1 MQISATRMQL
11 THPNIARACKEAE
24 IYESL
29 LKLDGA
35 TILELGCGKADHTRN
50 IAKAHPGA
58 RIIAA
63 EVDKIQHAKNVAAAQ
78 VANLSFADFGAE
90 SIPLADASVDVVMM
104 FRSLHHVPL
113 DRMDAAFREVHRI
126 LRQGGQA
133 YVSEPVFAGAFNDMV
148 RIYNDE
154 ELVRKA
160 AFEAVCRAVDGG
172 LLELVSETFFLT
184 PMQYRNFAEFAQKH
198 FEITHGVR
206 NVTDEQSAAVERL
219 FNTHL
224 GPDGV
229 KLTQQIRVD
238 LLRKAPG
245 GEGR

>member
-1 MQISATRMQL
+1 MQTSVAPMQL
-11 THPNIARACKEAE
+11 THPNISRTCKEAE

-29 LKLDGA
+29 LALDGA
-35 TILELGCGKADHTRN
+35 KVIELGCGKADHTRS
-50 IAKAHPGA
+50 IAQAHPSA
-58 RIIAA
+58 QIIAA
-63 EVDKIQHAKNVAAAQ
+63 EVDRIQHAKNLATAPP
-78 VANLSFADFGAE
+78 ANVSFADFGAE
-90 SIPLADASVDVVMM
+90 SIPLADASIDVVMM

-113 DRMDAAFREVHRI
+113 DRMDTAFREIHRV
-126 LRQGGQA
+126 LRPGGRA
-133 YVSEPVFAGAFNDMV
+133 YISEPVFAGAFNEMV

-160 AFEAVCRAVDGG
+160 AFDAVRRAVDKG

-184 PMQYRNFAEFAQKH
+184 PVQYRSFAEFAKKH

-238 LLRKAPG
+238 LLRVPG
-245 GEGR
+245 

>member
-1 MQISATRMQL
+1 MHNTATRMQL
-11 THPNIARACKEAE
+11 KHPTVTRTCKEAE

-35 TILELGCGKADHTRN
+35 KVLELGCGKADHTRN
-50 IAKAHPGA
+50 MAQAHPSA
-58 RIIAA
+58 QIIAA
-63 EVDKIQHAKNVAAAQ
+63 EVDQIQHAKNLASVPP
-78 VANLSFADFGAE
+78 ANLSFSDFGAE
-90 SIPLADASVDVVMM
+90 SIPLPDASVDVVMM

-113 DRMDAAFREVHRI
+113 DRMDDAFREIHRV
-126 LRQGGQA
+126 LRPGGLA
-133 YVSEPVFAGAFNDMV
+133 YVSEPVFAGAFTELV

-160 AFEAVCRAVDGG
+160 AFDSVCRVVDRG
-172 LLELVSETFFLT
+172 LLELVSETFFQT
-184 PMQYRNFAEFAQKH
+184 PVQYRNFAEFAKKH

-229 KLTQQIRVD
+229 KLAQQMRVD
-238 LLRKAPG
+238 LLRKPG
-245 GEGR
+245 

>member
-1 MQISATRMQL
+1 MQISVARMQL
-11 THPNIARACKEAE
+11 MHPNITRTCKEAE

-29 LKLDGA
+29 LELDGA
-35 TILELGCGKADHTRN
+35 KVLELGCGKAEHTRN
-50 IAKAHPGA
+50 IAQAHPSA

-63 EVDKIQHAKNVAAAQ
+63 EVDRIQHAKNLASAPP
-78 VANLSFADFGAE
+78 ANLGFADFGAE
-90 SIPLADASVDVVMM
+90 SIPLGDASIDVVMM

-113 DRMDAAFREVHRI
+113 DRMDDAFREIHRV
-126 LRQGGQA
+126 LRPGGQA
-133 YVSEPVFAGAFNDMV
+133 YISEPVFAGAFNEMV

-154 ELVRKA
+154 ERVRKA
-160 AFEAVCRAVDGG
+160 AFDSVCRAVDGG
-172 LLELVSETFFLT
+172 LLALVSETFFQT
-184 PMQYRNFAEFAQKH
+184 PVQYRNFAEFAKKH

-229 KLTQQIRVD
+229 KLAQEIRVD
-238 LLRKAPG
+238 LLRKPG
-245 GEGR
+245 

>member
-1 MQISATRMQL
+1 MQISAPRMQL
-11 THPNIARACKEAE
+11 MNPDITRACKEAE

-29 LKLDGA
+29 LELDGA
-35 TILELGCGKADHTRN
+35 RVLELGCGKADHTRN
-50 IAKAHPGA
+50 IAQAHTGA
-58 RIIAA
+58 QIVAA
-63 EVDKIQHAKNVAAAQ
+63 EVDRIQHAKNLAAAP
-78 VANLSFADFGAE
+78 VANIRFTDFGAE
-90 SIPLADASVDVVMM
+90 SIPLADAGLDVVMM

-113 DRMDAAFREVHRI
+113 DRMDAAFREIHRV
-126 LRQGGQA
+126 LRPGGHA
-133 YVSEPVFAGAFNDMV
+133 YVSEPVFAGAFNELV

-160 AFEAVCRAVDGG
+160 AFDAVYRAVDQG

-184 PMQYRNFAEFAQKH
+184 PVQYRDFAEFAKKH

-219 FNTHL
+219 FNAHL

-229 KLTQQIRVD
+229 KLTQPIRVD
-238 LLRKAPG
+238 LLRKPA
-245 GEGR
+245 

>member
-1 MQISATRMQL
+1 MQTSVARLQL
-11 THPNIARACKEAE
+11 KHPNITRTCKETE

-29 LKLDGA
+29 LTLNGA
-35 TILELGCGKADHTRN
+35 KVLELGCGKADHTRN

-90 SIPLADASVDVVMM
+90 SIPLGDASIDVVMM

-113 DRMDAAFREVHRI
+113 DRMDDAFREIHRV
-126 LRQGGQA
+126 LRPGGHA
-133 YVSEPVFAGAFNDMV
+133 YISEPVFAGAFNELV

-160 AFEAVCRAVDGG
+160 AFDAVCRAVDRG

-184 PMQYRNFAEFAQKH
+184 PVQYRDFAEFAKKH

-219 FNTHL
+219 FNAHL

-229 KLTQQIRVD
+229 KLTQPIRVD
-238 LLRKAPG
+238 LLRKPA
-245 GEGR
+245 

>member
-1 MQISATRMQL
+1 MQTSVARMRL
-11 THPNIARACKEAE
+11 AHPNITRTCKEAE

-35 TILELGCGKADHTRN
+35 KVLELGCGKADHTRN
-50 IAKAHPGA
+50 IAQAHPGA
-58 RIIAA
+58 QIIAA
-63 EVDKIQHAKNVAAAQ
+63 EVDRIQHAKNLASAPP
-78 VANLSFADFGAE
+78 ANLSFADFGAE
-90 SIPLADASVDVVMM
+90 SIPLGNASLDMVMM

-113 DRMDAAFREVHRI
+113 DRMDDAFREIHRV
-126 LRQGGQA
+126 LRPGGQA
-133 YVSEPVFAGAFNDMV
+133 YISEPIFAGAFNDMV

-160 AFEAVCRAVDGG
+160 AFDTVCRAVGRG
-172 LLELVSETFFLT
+172 LLELVGETFFQA
-184 PMQYRNFAEFAQKH
+184 PVQYRNFAEFAKKH

-229 KLTQQIRVD
+229 KLAQQMRVH
-238 LLRKAPG
+238 LLRKPG
-245 GEGR
+245 

>member
-1 MQISATRMQL
+1 MQTSVARMQL
-11 THPNIARACKEAE
+11 AHPNITRTCKEAE

-35 TILELGCGKADHTRN
+35 KVLELGCGKADHTRN
-50 IAKAHPGA
+50 IAQAHPGA
-58 RIIAA
+58 QIIAA
-63 EVDKIQHAKNVAAAQ
+63 EVDRIQHTKNLETAPP
-78 VANLSFADFGAE
+78 ANLSFADFGAE
-90 SIPLADASVDVVMM
+90 SIPLGNASLDVVMM

-113 DRMDAAFREVHRI
+113 DRMDDAFREIHRV
-126 LRQGGQA
+126 LRPGGLA
-133 YVSEPVFAGAFNDMV
+133 YISEPVFAGAFNEMV

-160 AFEAVCRAVDGG
+160 AFDTVCRAVDRG
-172 LLELVSETFFLT
+172 LLELVSETFFQT
-184 PMQYRNFAEFAQKH
+184 PVQYRNFAEFAKKH

-229 KLTQQIRVD
+229 KLAQEMRGD
-238 LLRKAPG
+238 LLRKPG
-245 GEGR
+245 

>member
-1 MQISATRMQL
+1 METPAARMQL
-11 THPNIARACKEAE
+11 VHPNITRTCKEAE

-29 LKLDGA
+29 LRLDGA
-35 TILELGCGKADHTRN
+35 KVLELGCGKADHTRN
-50 IAKAHPGA
+50 IAQAHPSA
-58 RIIAA
+58 QIIAA
-63 EVDKIQHAKNVAAAQ
+63 EVDRIQHAKNIASAPP
-78 VANLSFADFGAE
+78 ANLSFADFGAE
-90 SIPLADASVDVVMM
+90 SIPLKDASIDVVMM

-113 DRMDAAFREVHRI
+113 DRMDNAFREIDRI
-126 LRQGGQA
+126 LRPRGHA
-133 YVSEPVFAGAFNDMV
+133 YISEPVFSGAFNELV

-160 AFEAVCRAVDGG
+160 AFAAVCRAVDKG
-172 LLELVSETFFLT
+172 LLQLVSETFFQT
-184 PMQYRNFAEFAQKH
+184 PLQYRNFAEFAKKH

-224 GPDGV
+224 GPNGV

-238 LLRKAPG
+238 LLRKP
-245 GEGR
+245 

>member
-1 MQISATRMQL
+1 MQTSVASMQL
-11 THPNIARACKEAE
+11 THPNITRACKEAE

-35 TILELGCGKADHTRN
+35 KVLELGCGKADHTRN
-50 IAKAHPGA
+50 IAQAHPSA
-58 RIIAA
+58 QIIAA
-63 EVDKIQHAKNVAAAQ
+63 EVDQIQHAKNLGSAPP
-78 VANLSFADFGAE
+78 ANVRFADFGAE
-90 SIPLADASVDVVMM
+90 SIPLADASIDVVMM

-113 DRMDAAFREVHRI
+113 DRMDAAFREIHRV
-126 LRQGGQA
+126 LRPGGHA
-133 YVSEPVFAGAFNDMV
+133 YISEPVFAGAFNELV

-154 ELVRKA
+154 ELVRNA
-160 AFEAVCRAVDGG
+160 AFAAVCRAVEKG
-172 LLELVSETFFLT
+172 LLELVSETFFQT
-184 PMQYRNFAEFAQKH
+184 PVQYRNFAEFAKKH

-229 KLTQQIRVD
+229 KLAQQIRVD
-238 LLRKAPG
+238 LLRKPG
-245 GEGR
+245 

>member
-1 MQISATRMQL
+1 MPTPLARMQL
-11 THPNIARACKEAE
+11 VHPNLTRVCKEAE

-29 LKLDGA
+29 LKLDDA
-35 TILELGCGKADHTRN
+35 KVLELGCGKADHTRN
-50 IAKAHPGA
+50 IAQAHPSA
-58 RIIAA
+58 QIIAA
-63 EVDKIQHAKNVAAAQ
+63 EVDRIQHAKNLDSEPP
-78 VANLSFADFGAE
+78 ANIRFADFGAE

-104 FRSLHHVPL
+104 FRSLHHVPI
-113 DRMDAAFREVHRI
+113 DRMDAAFREIHRV
-126 LRQGGQA
+126 LRPGGWA
-133 YVSEPVFAGAFNDMV
+133 YISEPVFAGAFNEMV

-154 ELVRKA
+154 EFVRNA
-160 AFEAVCRAVDGG
+160 AFDAICRAVDGR

-184 PMQYRNFAEFAQKH
+184 TVQYRSFAEFAKKH
-198 FEITHGVR
+198 FEVTHGVR

-238 LLRKAPG
+238 LLHKPA
-245 GEGR
+245 

>member
-1 MQISATRMQL
+1 MQTSAARMQL
-11 THPNIARACKEAE
+11 AHPNITRTCKEAE

-35 TILELGCGKADHTRN
+35 KVLELGCGKADHSRN
-50 IAKAHPGA
+50 IAQTHPGA
-58 RIIAA
+58 QITAA
-63 EVDKIQHAKNVAAAQ
+63 EVDQIQHAKNLASAPQ
-78 VANLSFADFGAE
+78 ANLSFADFGAE
-90 SIPLADASVDVVMM
+90 SIPLGDASVDVVMM
-104 FRSLHHVPL
+104 FRSLHHVSL
-113 DRMDAAFREVHRI
+113 DRMDDAFREIRRV
-126 LRQGGQA
+126 LRPGGHA
-133 YVSEPVFAGAFNDMV
+133 YISEPVFAGAFNDMV

-160 AFEAVCRAVDGG
+160 AFDSVCRVVDRG
-172 LLELVSETFFLT
+172 LLELVSETFFQT
-184 PMQYRNFAEFAQKH
+184 PVQYRNFADFAKKH

-229 KLTQQIRVD
+229 KLAQQIRVD
-238 LLRKAPG
+238 LLRKPG
-245 GEGR
+245 

>member
-1 MQISATRMQL
+1 MQTSVAPMQL
-11 THPNIARACKEAE
+11 KHPNITRTCKEAE

-35 TILELGCGKADHTRN
+35 KVLELGCGKADHTRN
-50 IAKAHPGA
+50 IAQAHPSA
-58 RIIAA
+58 QIIAA
-63 EVDKIQHAKNVAAAQ
+63 EVDQIQHAKNLGSAPP
-78 VANLSFADFGAE
+78 ANLSFADFGAE

-113 DRMDAAFREVHRI
+113 DRMDAAFREIHRV
-126 LRQGGQA
+126 LRPGGHA
-133 YVSEPVFAGAFNDMV
+133 YISEPVFAGAFNELV

-160 AFEAVCRAVDGG
+160 AFDAACRAVNKG
-172 LLELVSETFFLT
+172 LLELVSETFFQT
-184 PMQYRNFAEFAQKH
+184 PVQYRSFAEFAKKH

-229 KLTQQIRVD
+229 KLAQQIRVD
-238 LLRKAPG
+238 LLREPG
-245 GEGR
+245 

>member
-1 MQISATRMQL
+1 MQISVARMQL
-11 THPNIARACKEAE
+11 MHPNITRTCKEAE

-29 LKLDGA
+29 LELDGA
-35 TILELGCGKADHTRN
+35 KVLELGCGKAEHTRN
-50 IAKAHPGA
+50 IAQAHPSA

-63 EVDKIQHAKNVAAAQ
+63 EVDRIQHAKNLASAPP
-78 VANLSFADFGAE
+78 ANLSFADFGAE
-90 SIPLADASVDVVMM
+90 SIPLGDAGVDVVMM

-113 DRMDAAFREVHRI
+113 DRMDDAFREIHRV
-126 LRQGGQA
+126 LRPGGQA
-133 YVSEPVFAGAFNDMV
+133 YISEPVFAGAFNEMV

-154 ELVRKA
+154 ERVRKA
-160 AFEAVCRAVDGG
+160 AFDSVCRAVDGG
-172 LLELVSETFFLT
+172 LLALVSENFFQT
-184 PMQYRNFAEFAQKH
+184 PVQYRNFAEFAKKH

-229 KLTQQIRVD
+229 KLAQEIRVD
-238 LLRKAPG
+238 LLRKPG
-245 GEGR
+245 

>member
-1 MQISATRMQL
+1 MQTSVARMQL
-11 THPNIARACKEAE
+11 AHPNITRTCKEAE

-35 TILELGCGKADHTRN
+35 KILELGCGKADHTRN
-50 IAKAHPGA
+50 IAQAHPSA
-58 RIIAA
+58 QIIAA
-63 EVDKIQHAKNVAAAQ
+63 EVDQIQHAKNLASAPP
-78 VANLSFADFGAE
+78 ANLSFADFGAE
-90 SIPLADASVDVVMM
+90 SIPLGNASLDVVMM

-113 DRMDAAFREVHRI
+113 DRMDDAFREIHRV
-126 LRQGGQA
+126 LRPGGQA
-133 YVSEPVFAGAFNDMV
+133 YISEPVFAGAFTEMV

-160 AFEAVCRAVDGG
+160 AFDTVCRAVSRG
-172 LLELVSETFFLT
+172 LLELVSETFFQT
-184 PMQYRNFAEFAQKH
+184 PVQYRNFAEFAKKH

-229 KLTQQIRVD
+229 KLAQQMRVD
-238 LLRKAPG
+238 LLRKPG
-245 GEGR
+245 

>member
-1 MQISATRMQL
+1 MQTSAPHMQL
-11 THPNIARACKEAE
+11 VHPNITRTCKEVE
-24 IYESL
+24 IYEKL

-35 TILELGCGKADHTRN
+35 TVLELGCGKAEHTRN
-50 IAKAHPGA
+50 IAQAHPSA
-58 RIIAA
+58 QIIAA
-63 EVDKIQHAKNVAAAQ
+63 EVDRIQHAKNLASAPP
-78 VANLSFADFGAE
+78 ANLSFADFGAE
-90 SIPLADASVDVVMM
+90 SIALANASVDVVMM

-113 DRMDAAFREVHRI
+113 DRMDEAFREIHRV
-126 LRQGGQA
+126 LRPGGHA
-133 YVSEPVFAGAFNDMV
+133 YISEPVFAGAFNDLV

-160 AFEAVCRAVDGG
+160 AFDAVCRAVDKG
-172 LLELVSETFFLT
+172 LFEAVSETFFQT
-184 PMQYRNFAEFAQKH
+184 PLQYRNFLEFAKKH

-238 LLRKAPG
+238 LLRRRA
-245 GEGR
+245 